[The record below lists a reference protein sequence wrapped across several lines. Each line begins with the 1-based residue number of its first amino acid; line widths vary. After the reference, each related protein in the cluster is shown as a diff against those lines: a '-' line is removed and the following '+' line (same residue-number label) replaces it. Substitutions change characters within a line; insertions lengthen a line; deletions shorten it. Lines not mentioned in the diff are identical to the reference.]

1 MNVLSIFLII
11 VVLAC
16 LFSPTKQTESFITSN
31 CRTLRCEN
39 NKYSATSLKNTATN
53 HLASLASNH
62 IDTVKNHFSNLKEQ
76 WL

>member
-16 LFSPTKQTESFITSN
+16 LFSPTNQTESFITSN

-39 NKYSATSLKNTATN
+39 NKYSATSLNNTTTN
-53 HLASLASNH
+53 YLTTIFSGH
-62 IDTVKNHFSNLKEQ
+62 IDTAKNHLSTLKEKF
-76 WL
+76 L

>member
-16 LFSPTKQTESFITSN
+16 LFSPTNQTESFITSN

-39 NKYSATSLKNTATN
+39 NTATN
-53 HLASLASNH
+53 HFASLASNH
-62 IDTVKNHFSNLKEQ
+62 IDTAKNHFSNLKEQ

>member
-16 LFSPTKQTESFITSN
+16 LFSPIKQTESLITSN

-53 HLASLASNH
+53 HFASLASNH
-62 IDTVKNHFSNLKEQ
+62 IDTAKNHFSNLKEQ